1 MDLLDDTDMDANA
14 NANPDA
20 NANANA
26 PDHPPKETTVTFQ
39 WTNAIGVAKGLQPVR
54 QTTPVSNGYMY
65 LQNSANSM
73 VCDIVHSMFEDFME
87 SVYCIMV
94 KVFDDNKIKP
104 RLRKQIDYYLTYDA
118 QKCPSSDDAR
128 T

>member
-39 WTNAIGVAKGLQPVR
+39 WTNAIGVAKAYNRCDR
-54 QTTPVSNGYMY
+54 QRQCQIGYMY

-104 RLRKQIDYYLTYDA
+104 RLRKQIDYYLDI
-118 QKCPSSDDAR
+118 
-128 T
+128 

>member
-1 MDLLDDTDMDANA
+1 
-14 NANPDA
+14 
-20 NANANA
+20 
-26 PDHPPKETTVTFQ
+26 
-39 WTNAIGVAKGLQPVR
+39 
-54 QTTPVSNGYMY
+54 
-65 LQNSANSM
+65 M

-128 T
+128 IAKHIDAALNYENTQLAAWASLPHKLSAA